1 MAKKIPEGLDSNAIL
16 NSFRPETP
24 HFTQPTISTSTL
36 KEVEIVEDNVK
47 EVEIASA
54 PKKKTTMRK
63 KRGEDRSE
71 YEKKYLHKID
81 ITVRSCKLVNVRQDY
96 HERIIKIVRVIGK
109 DEVSLFEFI
118 DNVLTEHFDKYENE
132 LTKLYNQ
139 NHEGIF

>member
-1 MAKKIPEGLDSNAIL
+1 MAKKIPEGLDSKAIL

-24 HFTQPTISTSTL
+24 TFIQPMASPSGSKD
-36 KEVEIVEDNVK
+36 KEITKDNVRDIEIV
-47 EVEIASA
+47 ST
-54 PKKKTTMRK
+54 PKQRNNTRK
-63 KRGEDRSE
+63 KRGENKSE
-71 YEKKYLHKID
+71 YEENYLHKID
-81 ITVRSCKLVNVRQDY
+81 LTVRSCKLVNVRQDY
-96 HERIIKIVRVIGK
+96 HERITKIVRVIGK